1 MSYQRISHKRLS
13 LLWEGA
19 ALSLWLC
26 CCCWT
31 SRAAAAGA
39 AAAAR
44 GYGSPGT
51 LGWLL
56 SDKGPFHQSLEY
68 TEAAER
74 YQQGFSTRYK
84 IYR

>member
-1 MSYQRISHKRLS
+1 MSCQRISHKRLS

-26 CCCWT
+26 CCWT
-31 SRAAAAGA
+31 PRATAGA
-39 AAAAR
+39 AAAA
-44 GYGSPGT
+44 GQSDGAPGS

-56 SDKGPFHQSLEY
+56 SDKGPFHQSLEF
-68 TEAAER
+68 TEAAEKH
-74 YQQGFSTRYK
+74 QQGFSTRYK